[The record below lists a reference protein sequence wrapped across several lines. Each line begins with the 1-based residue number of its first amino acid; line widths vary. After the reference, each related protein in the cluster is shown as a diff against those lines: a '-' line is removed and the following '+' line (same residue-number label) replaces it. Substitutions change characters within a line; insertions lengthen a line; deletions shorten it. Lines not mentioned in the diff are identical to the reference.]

1 MRVAATYTTKTY
13 IRPYPLQERIA
24 EILHQIK
31 ATASKANLVKV
42 TFDSIIVV
50 AVVCLISYAA
60 VRFNEQR
67 IAASYI
73 EQAYNAVLN
82 PYR

>member
-13 IRPYPLQERIA
+13 VRPYPLQERIA
-24 EILHQIK
+24 EILHHIK
-31 ATASKANLVKV
+31 ATASKANVVNV

-50 AVVCLISYAA
+50 AVVFLVSYAA

-67 IAASYI
+67 IAVSYI
-73 EQAYNAVLN
+73 NEAYNAVIN
-82 PYR
+82 PYH

>member
-24 EILHQIK
+24 ETLQHIK
-31 ATASKANLVKV
+31 AIATKATLVKI
-42 TFDSIIVV
+42 TFDGIIAV
-50 AVVCLISYAA
+50 AVFFLISYAA

-73 EQAYNAVLN
+73 DEAYNAVIN

>member
-13 IRPYPLQERIA
+13 VRPFPLQERIA
-24 EILHQIK
+24 EVLHHIK
-31 ATASKANLVKV
+31 ATATKASLVKIAC
-42 TFDSIIVV
+42 DSIIAV
-50 AVVCLISYAA
+50 ALIFMVSYAA

-73 EQAYNAVLN
+73 ELAYNAVTN

>member
-13 IRPYPLQERIA
+13 VRPYPLQERIA
-24 EILHQIK
+24 EILQDVK
-31 ATASKANLVKV
+31 ATASKANLVKI
-42 TFDSIIVV
+42 TFDGIITV
-50 AVVCLISYAA
+50 ALIVLVSYAA
-60 VRFNEQR
+60 ARFNEQR

-73 EQAYNAVLN
+73 NEAYNAVTN

>member
-24 EILHQIK
+24 ETLHHIK

-42 TFDSIIVV
+42 TFDGIIVV
-50 AVVCLISYAA
+50 AVVFPGLICRS
-60 VRFNEQR
+60 EIQR
-67 IAASYI
+67 TKNRSI
-73 EQAYNAVLN
+73 LH
-82 PYR
+82 

>member
-1 MRVAATYTTKTY
+1 MRTAATYTTKTY
-13 IRPYPLQERIA
+13 ARPYPLQEQIA
-24 EILHQIK
+24 EILHHIK
-31 ATASKANLVKV
+31 ATATKVSLVKV

-50 AVVCLISYAA
+50 ALIFLVSYAA

-67 IAASYI
+67 IAAAYI
-73 EQAYNAVLN
+73 EQAYKAVLN

>member
-13 IRPYPLQERIA
+13 VRPYPLQEKIA
-24 EILHQIK
+24 EILHHIK
-31 ATASKANLVKV
+31 ATASKANLVNV

-50 AVVCLISYAA
+50 ALVFLISYAA

-73 EQAYNAVLN
+73 DQAYKAVLN